1 MKFQMKANP
10 FIICSVLMLGVSA
23 SVFAQDKKEGNIQ
36 NDDII
41 LEKERKIVLQPQISR
56 NFEPL
61 NEIENTQK
69 GRKMKYEFFD
79 RKWESGSNT
88 LLTTSIIGPRE
99 GDELISSYGPKFKN
113 IIKIG
118 AGNYG
123 HTLLNGHFGFTPKEN
138 QFQGVYIN
146 HDSNRRGPVSLGNS
160 GRNENEAKVYSKT
173 FTGNYFLDGQ
183 ISFKRTENNYYG
195 RPESAFLSTPFI
207 KDLDI
212 AYNKFS
218 YSGSISNAKK
228 DVKWDYIASSGL
240 TYLTNNYTSKE
251 WIWESKLQGILH
263 VNDNFSAYLTGE
275 MNLSENTF
283 EKANDRREL
292 YRVKPTFLYKNNR
305 LSLTGGLN
313 IVNEKEQRLTL
324 NKTRLFPL
332 LKIDF
337 KPTDFIHL
345 FVGLGGDTYFNSYN
359 QFTNENNWMAP
370 RLAPNLLNTTQSSNI
385 YGGIKGSNERNLDFE
400 LKFGYSEFTNL
411 AMLVNSTL
419 DPTHFEVK
427 YANTKVEKSAKVFN
441 MSGQVN
447 YQTFDKVLSILK
459 YDFNSYQ
466 DLAYGDAELATIDKP
481 IHRPLMN
488 LSFTNSITFK
498 DRIIVSPDIF
508 YIAGLYSFEKS
519 LTPKAE
525 QMDDIIDL
533 NLKVNYLITKKF
545 NISVSANNLL
555 GKNYQRYLNY
565 INQGLNYTVGVAYS
579 F

>member
-1 MKFQMKANP
+1 MKFQMKTNQL
-10 FIICSVLMLGVSA
+10 IICSVLMLGVST
-23 SVFAQDKKEGNIQ
+23 SLFAQEKKDGNIQ

-61 NEIENTQK
+61 TEIENTQK

-79 RKWESGSNT
+79 RKWDATSNT
-88 LLTTSIIGPRE
+88 LLTTSIINPRD
-99 GDELISSYGPKFKN
+99 GDELVSSFGPKFKN
-113 IIKIG
+113 MVKIG

-138 QFQGVYIN
+138 QFQGIYIN
-146 HDSNRRGPVSLGNS
+146 HDANRRGPVATSNS

-195 RPESAFLSTPFI
+195 RPEKVFELTPFI
-207 KDLDI
+207 KDLGI
-212 AYNKFS
+212 AYNKFN
-218 YSGSISNAKK
+218 YSGSISNSKK

-240 TYLTNNYTSKE
+240 TYLSNNYTSKE
-251 WIWESKLQGILH
+251 WIWDSKLQGILR
-263 VNDNFSAYLTGE
+263 VTDNFSAYLTGE
-275 MNLSENTF
+275 MNMSENTF
-283 EKANDRREL
+283 DFVNNRREL
-292 YRVKPTFLYKNNR
+292 YRVKPSFLYKNNR
-305 LSLTGGLN
+305 LSVSGGLN
-313 IVNEKEQRLTL
+313 IVNEKDRILSL

-332 LKIDF
+332 LKVDF
-337 KPTDFIHL
+337 KPTDFLHV
-345 FVGLGGDTYFNSYN
+345 FVGLGGETFFNSYN
-359 QFTNENNWMAP
+359 QFANENNWLDHKA
-370 RLAPNLLNTTQSSNI
+370 AINLRNTTQSSNI

-400 LKFGYSEFTNL
+400 LRFGYSEYNNL
-411 AMLVNSTL
+411 SMMVNTSADSTRFNLVYSNM
-419 DPTHFEVK
+419 DV
-427 YANTKVEKSAKVFN
+427 ANTAKVFN

-459 YDFNSYQ
+459 YDFNTFQ
-466 DLAYGDAELATIDKP
+466 DLTVDKAF
-481 IHRPLMN
+481 HRPMMN

-498 DRIIVSPDIF
+498 DRIIVSPDLF
-508 YIAGLYSFEKS
+508 YLSGLYGFQSS
-519 LTPKAE
+519 TGRSI
-525 QMDDIIDL
+525 QMADIIDL

-565 INQGLNYTVGVAYS
+565 VNQGLNYTVGLAYS

>member
-1 MKFQMKANP
+1 MKFQMKSHP
-10 FIICSVLMLGVSA
+10 FIICSVLMLGVSI
-23 SVFAQDKKEGNIQ
+23 SLSAQDKKEGNIQ

-79 RKWESGSNT
+79 RKWDATSNA
-88 LLTTSIIGPRE
+88 LLTTTVIGPRE
-99 GDELISSYGPKFKN
+99 GDELVSSFGPKFKN
-113 IIKIG
+113 LVKIG

-146 HDSNRRGPVSLGNS
+146 HDANRRGPVSMGNS
-160 GRNENEAKVYSKT
+160 SRNENEAKVYSKT
-173 FTGNYFLDGQ
+173 FTGTYFLDGQ

-195 RPESAFLSTPFI
+195 RPEEAFASVPFI

-212 AYNKFS
+212 AYNKFN
-218 YSGSISNAKK
+218 YSGSISNSKK
-228 DVKWDYIASSGL
+228 DVKWDYIATSGL

-251 WIWESKLQGILH
+251 WIWDSKLQGILR
-263 VNDNFSAYLTGE
+263 VTDNFSAYLTGE
-275 MNLSENTF
+275 MNMSENTF
-283 EKANDRREL
+283 AYANNRREL

-305 LSLTGGLN
+305 LAVSGGLN
-313 IVNEKEQRLTL
+313 IVNEKDASVAL

-332 LKIDF
+332 LKVDF
-337 KPTDFIHL
+337 KPTDFLHV
-345 FVGLGGDTYFNSYN
+345 FVGLGGETYFNSYN
-359 QFTNENNWMAP
+359 QFANENNWLDHKTAI
-370 RLAPNLLNTTQSSNI
+370 NLQNTTQSSNI

-400 LKFGYSEFTNL
+400 LKFGYSEYTNL
-411 AMLVNSTL
+411 AMLVSTAA
-419 DPTHFEVK
+419 DSTRFNVI
-427 YANTKVEKSAKVFN
+427 YSNTDVTKTAKVFN

-459 YDFNSYQ
+459 YDFNTYQ
-466 DLAYGDAELATIDKP
+466 DLTVDKAF
-481 IHRPLMN
+481 HRPMMN

-498 DRIIVSPDIF
+498 DKIIVSPDLF
-508 YIAGLYSFEKS
+508 YISGLYGLQSSTGKS
-519 LTPKAE
+519 IQLA
-525 QMDDIIDL
+525 DIIDL

-555 GKNYQRYLNY
+555 GKNFQRYLNY
-565 INQGLNYTVGVAYS
+565 ASQGLNYTVGVAYS